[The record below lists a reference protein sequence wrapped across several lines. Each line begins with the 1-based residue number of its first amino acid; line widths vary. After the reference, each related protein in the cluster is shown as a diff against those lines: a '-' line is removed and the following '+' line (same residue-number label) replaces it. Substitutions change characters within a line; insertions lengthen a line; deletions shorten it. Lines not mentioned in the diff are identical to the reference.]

1 MSRRY
6 AEKDLVGWAV
16 VHTAED
22 GTISVELPEQ
32 APTYKREKTVQDMVD
47 HYRKVCGYKGIVHKA
62 RVKLV
67 VLDEA
72 EDLDPWS
79 AEWVQRAL
87 AGE

>member
-1 MSRRY
+1 MSSRY

-16 VHTAED
+16 VHTAVD
-22 GTISVELPEQ
+22 GTRTVEIPEQ
-32 APTYKREKTVQDMVD
+32 APTYKLEKTVQEMVD
-47 HYRKVCGYKGIVHKA
+47 RYRTYNYKGTVHKA

-79 AEWVQRAL
+79 PEWIQRAL
-87 AGE
+87 TGD